1 MKVQALRPPSAPA
14 TLQLQVQSSI
24 ATYLRRQGRR
34 LEVSRGDGN
43 CLFRLF
49 SFQLTG
55 NQDNHISVRT
65 LLLRFEK
72 LNPSAFQ
79 PYLTPINHPTMAEH
93 ISHVQKPDV
102 FGTHLEILAIATF
115 YNVPVYYCQLLRG
128 QYSWH
133 CVEPMR
139 SAGVS
144 EFQICQGAHWKR
156 FSHHHI
162 SSYHTRSTYITTAL
176 SRSLVK
182 SARTY
187 LASALNKSMCQMF
200 CNDDT
205 LFVNP
210 LRNPSF
216 LVYLPLRYVLCA
228 RTTMGE
234 TPYSRII

>member
-24 ATYLRRQGRR
+24 ATYLRRQGWR

-43 CLFRLF
+43 CIFRSF

-65 LLLRFEK
+65 LLLRFEN

-79 PYLTPINHPTMAEH
+79 PYLTPINYPTMAEH

-128 QYSWH
+128 PVLLALRRAH
-133 CVEPMR
+133 EKCR
-139 SAGVS
+139 G
-144 EFQICQGAHWKR
+144 EFQ
-156 FSHHHI
+156 S
-162 SSYHTRSTYITTAL
+162 
-176 SRSLVK
+176 SRSLREPTGRD
-182 SARTY
+182 SATITFRVIIH
-187 LASALNKSMCQMF
+187 AQH
-200 CNDDT
+200 T
-205 LFVNP
+205 LRQHC
-210 LRNPSF
+210 L
-216 LVYLPLRYVLCA
+216 
-228 RTTMGE
+228 GHW
-234 TPYSRII
+234 

>member
-43 CLFRLF
+43 CLFRSF

-65 LLLRFEK
+65 LLLRFEN

-79 PYLTPINHPTMAEH
+79 PYLTPINYPTMAEH

-139 SAGVS
+139 SAGESFRVPDLSGSPLEEIRPPSHFQLSYTLNIHYDSIVS
-144 EFQICQGAHWKR
+144 VTGEVCKDLPHL
-156 FSHHHI
+156 
-162 SSYHTRSTYITTAL
+162 SSEEVHVS
-176 SRSLVK
+176 
-182 SARTY
+182 
-187 LASALNKSMCQMF
+187 
-200 CNDDT
+200 D
-205 LFVNP
+205 
-210 LRNPSF
+210 
-216 LVYLPLRYVLCA
+216 VL
-228 RTTMGE
+228 
-234 TPYSRII
+234 